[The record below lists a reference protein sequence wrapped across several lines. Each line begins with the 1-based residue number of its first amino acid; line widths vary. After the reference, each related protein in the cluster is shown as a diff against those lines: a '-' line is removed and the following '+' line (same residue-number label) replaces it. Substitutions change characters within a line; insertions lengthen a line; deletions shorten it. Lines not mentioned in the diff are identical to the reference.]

1 MKKQIVV
8 LENDPDIRLI
18 IEYILKGELF
28 DVRTYSSADDFWK
41 GLENCQA
48 DLFLMDISLLEE
60 SGIDLPHQ
68 LKLAKASGIPIILMS
83 VVYPPATTLPAQDF
97 IRKPFD
103 IDDLVERVMKQL
115 ELS

>member
-18 IEYILKGELF
+18 IEYILKVELF
-28 DVRTYSSADDFWK
+28 DARTYSSADDFWK

-48 DLFLMDISLLEE
+48 DLFLDISLLDET
-60 SGIDLPHQ
+60 GIDLPHQ

-83 VVYPPATTLPAQDF
+83 VVYPPATTLPTQDF